1 MSQPPLSPIEAR
13 VLGVLF
19 EKQRTTPDVYPLTVN
34 ALLAGCNQK
43 SGRHP
48 VMDLVESDVQ
58 AALASL
64 KGRSLVMESYGAS
77 GRVLRYAHN
86 LPKWL
91 GVGEG
96 TSALLATLVLRGP
109 QTAAELRANAD
120 RLYQFADLSTVEAYL
135 DEMTNRKE
143 AALAARLPRQPGA
156 RESRWAHLLCAMP
169 TSDSASV
176 SPTRTAEADEAG
188 ALRAEFAQLREEMM
202 QLRTTVERLCA
213 ELEIDRRRR
222 ES

>member
-1 MSQPPLSPIEAR
+1 MSQPPLSPVEAR
-13 VLGVLF
+13 VLAVLF
-19 EKQRTTPDVYPLTVN
+19 EKQRTTPDIYPLTVN
-34 ALLAGCNQK
+34 ALIAGCNQK
-43 SGRHP
+43 SSRHP

-64 KGRSLVMESYGAS
+64 KGRTLVMESYGAS

-96 TSALLATLVLRGP
+96 TSALLAMLMLRGP

-120 RLYQFADLSTVEAYL
+120 RLYQFADLSAVEAYL
-135 DEMTNRKE
+135 DEMASRKE
-143 AALAARLPRQPGA
+143 AALAVRLPRQPGA
-156 RESRWAHLLCAMP
+156 RESRWAHLLCGEPA
-169 TSDSASV
+169 SDAPSV
-176 SPTRTAEADEAG
+176 PPARTADDAA
-188 ALRAEFAQLREEMM
+188 ALRAELAQLREEVME
-202 QLRTTVERLCA
+202 LRATVERLCA
-213 ELEIDRRRR
+213 ELGIEHRRS